1 MRTESLRCV
10 GKVVTAGDGD
20 LELTL
25 EGGGAPLVLRAAA
38 YAEGA
43 LGAFFQYLSE
53 FHDEALRARR
63 AAEEEARLIA
73 TAAAREAEAER
84 RRAAEAAAAA
94 VEAAKSGARAAREA
108 AAVNATLRGGP
119 LVTAIHGAECL
130 FAVTASEV
138 LFVPPRVPSVET
150 GGAAG
155 SVQRADLAAVRSVRS
170 DGEGRLVIVAGEGGG
185 GGGGG
190 GGGIIVPKDALDMEQ
205 LQQVRCGGI
214 VAARKTL
221 QREDE
226 KLVSREDEIR
236 FRSEDAEVVT
246 RENRGGNRAWKN
258 RVKQEGR
265 GLWSKQAC
273 FGGDFCAMGRGG
285 VGAGV

>member
-1 MRTESLRCV
+1 M

-94 VEAAKSGARAAREA
+94 VEAAKSGARAARTISSA
-108 AAVNATLRGGP
+108 PIRGTCASAGQRATTPRKSAL
-119 LVTAIHGAECL
+119 HGARG
-130 FAVTASEV
+130 ASEV
-138 LFVPPRVPSVET
+138 FWN
-150 GGAAG
+150 GWG
-155 SVQRADLAAVRSVRS
+155 
-170 DGEGRLVIVAGEGGG
+170 
-185 GGGGG
+185 
-190 GGGIIVPKDALDMEQ
+190 
-205 LQQVRCGGI
+205 C
-214 VAARKTL
+214 
-221 QREDE
+221 
-226 KLVSREDEIR
+226 VS
-236 FRSEDAEVVT
+236 
-246 RENRGGNRAWKN
+246 
-258 RVKQEGR
+258 
-265 GLWSKQAC
+265 
-273 FGGDFCAMGRGG
+273 
-285 VGAGV
+285 